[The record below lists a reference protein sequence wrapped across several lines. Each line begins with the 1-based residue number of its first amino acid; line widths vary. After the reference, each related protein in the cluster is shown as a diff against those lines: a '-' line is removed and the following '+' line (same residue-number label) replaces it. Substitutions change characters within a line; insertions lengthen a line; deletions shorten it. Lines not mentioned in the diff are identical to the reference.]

1 MSTEEAKSIRAVI
14 DTGVYIS
21 AVLFGGN
28 AELIIKAGKE
38 GRIELLISPHIIT
51 EIADVLRK
59 KFHWSQWQIS
69 EVMDY
74 IKETAAV
81 VIPEKTVKVIKQDK
95 ADNRIL
101 ECALEGKADYIISGD
116 KKRLQALKEFRGIP
130 IISPAEF
137 LGSCLR

>member
-1 MSTEEAKSIRAVI
+1 M
-14 DTGVYIS
+14 
-21 AVLFGGN
+21 
-28 AELIIKAGKE
+28 
-38 GRIELLISPHIIT
+38 LISPHIIT